1 MKVLIIKS
9 ANRMLCYVCSVEQ
22 NHDVPHCTGI
32 VMLCLNK
39 ASQSITMPVQ

>member
-32 VMLCLNK
+32 VMLCDALL
-39 ASQSITMPVQ
+39 